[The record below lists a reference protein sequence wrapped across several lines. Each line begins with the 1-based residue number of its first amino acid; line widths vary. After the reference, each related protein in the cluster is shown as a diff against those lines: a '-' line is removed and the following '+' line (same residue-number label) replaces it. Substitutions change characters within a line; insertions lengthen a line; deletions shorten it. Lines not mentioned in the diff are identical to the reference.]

1 MMNPDLIQELPK
13 LNYCEQGNKIFV
25 KPGVYPLSSRKLEGF
40 MKIANLQK
48 YYQCNPVRFIND
60 FFNIELLDA
69 QAWVIQRAWNCPNVL
84 LVCTRGFGK
93 STLIDIM
100 IMAKDM
106 LFNNYWTY
114 IASGS
119 GSQAEQTFTTLERL
133 ANDNIDTMLGSTGY
147 IFKAEIEIKNAAG
160 DGFSHSSN
168 GFSYSLYNG
177 SFTETLFNSS
187 GGAQILN
194 SATIS
199 GTTAFGA
206 AIRADTELAISM
218 LLPQTQ
224 GWVNRFLTYWVSNPA
239 KVKFFEVSAYTKD
252 EFKKELLEGAQNGL
266 PTALAYNTLNQFSEK
281 ETLALNVLEQ
291 QVLGISNL
299 FVPLQTSYTQ
309 SGSSD
314 TGGAP
319 TKDSTEIT
327 DDGEASKDKA
337 DKAK

>member
-1 MMNPDLIQELPK
+1 MPDEYAICLKARAEDWETVVPPFSGLLSGIINLIDLDDLQAIADAQDIYKMIWLELETITGSEDPDDWKVNPDIVIEYFNRMINECLPDYTSAAIVPGK
-13 LNYCEQGNKIFV
+13 LDQISFNNDKATDTNKI
-25 KPGVYPLSSRKLEGF
+25 
-40 MKIANLQK
+40 
-48 YYQCNPVRFIND
+48 
-60 FFNIELLDA
+60 
-69 QAWVIQRAWNCPNVL
+69 
-84 LVCTRGFGK
+84 
-93 STLIDIM
+93 
-100 IMAKDM
+100 AK
-106 LFNNYWTY
+106 
-114 IASGS
+114 A
-119 GSQAEQTFTTLERL
+119 
-133 ANDNIDTMLGSTGY
+133 
-147 IFKAEIEIKNAAG
+147 
-160 DGFSHSSN
+160 
-168 GFSYSLYNG
+168 
-177 SFTETLFNSS
+177 TETLFNSS

>member
-1 MMNPDLIQELPK
+1 MIWLELETITGSEDPDEWKVNPDIVIEYFNRMINECLPEYTSAAIVPGK
-13 LNYCEQGNKIFV
+13 LDQI
-25 KPGVYPLSSRKLEGF
+25 S
-40 MKIANLQK
+40 
-48 YYQCNPVRFIND
+48 
-60 FFNIELLDA
+60 
-69 QAWVIQRAWNCPNVL
+69 
-84 LVCTRGFGK
+84 
-93 STLIDIM
+93 
-100 IMAKDM
+100 
-106 LFNNYWTY
+106 FNNDRAT
-114 IASGS
+114 
-119 GSQAEQTFTTLERL
+119 
-133 ANDNIDTMLGSTGY
+133 DTNKVA
-147 IFKAEIEIKNAAG
+147 KA
-160 DGFSHSSN
+160 
-168 GFSYSLYNG
+168 
-177 SFTETLFNSS
+177 TETFFNSS

-194 SATIS
+194 SLTIS
-199 GTTAFGA
+199 GTTAFSA
-206 AIRADTELAISM
+206 AIKADTEMAISM
-218 LLPQTQ
+218 LLYETQ

-252 EFKKELLEGAQNGL
+252 DLKKELLSAAQSGL
-266 PTALAYNTLNQFSEK
+266 PTVLAYNTLNQFSEK

>member
-1 MMNPDLIQELPK
+1 MIIPDT
-13 LNYCEQGNKIFV
+13 NKI
-25 KPGVYPLSSRKLEGF
+25 
-40 MKIANLQK
+40 
-48 YYQCNPVRFIND
+48 
-60 FFNIELLDA
+60 
-69 QAWVIQRAWNCPNVL
+69 
-84 LVCTRGFGK
+84 
-93 STLIDIM
+93 
-100 IMAKDM
+100 AK
-106 LFNNYWTY
+106 
-114 IASGS
+114 A
-119 GSQAEQTFTTLERL
+119 
-133 ANDNIDTMLGSTGY
+133 
-147 IFKAEIEIKNAAG
+147 
-160 DGFSHSSN
+160 
-168 GFSYSLYNG
+168 
-177 SFTETLFNSS
+177 TETLFNSS